1 MIEYLKIMVHIW
13 SQQTNNLSYARTHKV
28 FDSYILPE
36 KLLQDL
42 LQPAEKKMNQNL
54 KLINS
59 KVMVWKN
66 W

>member
-1 MIEYLKIMVHIW
+1 MNIW
-13 SQQTNNLSYARTHKV
+13 KLGISHEANRPIISYAKTHKV
-28 FDSYILPE
+28 FDSYILFE

-42 LQPAEKKMNQNL
+42 LQPTEKEMNQNL

-59 KVMVWKN
+59 KAMVWKN

>member
-42 LQPAEKKMNQNL
+42 LQPAEKKNE
-54 KLINS
+54 S
-59 KVMVWKN
+59 KFKTHK
-66 W
+66 